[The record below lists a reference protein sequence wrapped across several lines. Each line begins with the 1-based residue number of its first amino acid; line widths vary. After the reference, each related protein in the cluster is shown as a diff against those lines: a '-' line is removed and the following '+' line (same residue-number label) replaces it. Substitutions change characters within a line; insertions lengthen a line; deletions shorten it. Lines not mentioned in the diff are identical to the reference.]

1 MNQDVIQSHY
11 AGADMVQS
19 QPPRLSSLIEES
31 RPLQL
36 FIQSLPA
43 MQSAFA
49 QIGTPNF
56 AANVLN
62 ALPKIALGKWTI
74 EQYNGYLKILSGG
87 EAALLPT
94 SDLQAW
100 YRGVLASLES
110 GVTVRLMPEF
120 ITTALKSH
128 YRVTK
133 QQDEYIMRTV
143 SVQTFPGGRNAALR
157 GNVNKARRLC
167 EIEEYDPVHLEDYK
181 RIVRLW
187 YRQNA
192 TLKFRTYDKT
202 SIDWLLENWKAL
214 KEHVPDIICLGVR
227 YEGKLISLNMGCK
240 LSDNYW
246 CAYTQRFDRNAPVKH
261 ANMLGYNELA
271 SRFNSIEF
279 ENDGTA
285 DTASIR
291 AWKDR
296 LVHAKIPFFKIS
308 PKV

>member
-1 MNQDVIQSHY
+1 MKKTLIHSQY
-11 AGADMVQS
+11 AGAGMVQP
-19 QPPRLSSLIEES
+19 QPPRSSSLIEES
-31 RPLQL
+31 RPLQI

-43 MQSAFA
+43 MQSAFS
-49 QIGTPNF
+49 QIGVPFF
-56 AANVLN
+56 AANALN
-62 ALPKIALGKWTI
+62 ALPKIALGKWEI
-74 EQYNGYLKILSGG
+74 EQHDGFLKIISGG
-87 EAALLPT
+87 EAVLFPT

-100 YRGVLASLES
+100 YAGVLGSLET
-110 GVTVRLMPEF
+110 GVTVRLIPEF
-120 ITTALKSH
+120 IATALKTH
-128 YRVTK
+128 HRVSK
-133 QQDEYIMRTV
+133 HHDEYIMRTE

-167 EIEEYDPVHLEDYK
+167 EIEEYDPIHLEDYK

-192 TLKFRTYDKT
+192 SLKFRTYDKT
-202 SIDWLLENWKAL
+202 SIDWLLDNWEAL

-227 YEGKLISLNMGCK
+227 YEGELISLNMGCK
-240 LSDNYW
+240 LSNNYW

-271 SRFNSIEF
+271 ARFNSIEF

-296 LVHAKIPFFKIS
+296 LVQAKTPFFKIS